1 MYQIDP
7 KSYSQCLN
15 SSLRL
20 LQRMAQTEHQIL
32 EKLTKRGYESK
43 IIKKVI
49 DRLKELKFIDDQKY
63 TKDYVA
69 YRSRTIPLGPMYLR
83 LKLQQK
89 GISKDIIDLETAIPK
104 EVEIE
109 LAQKVAIKKLALM
122 HKLDPQI
129 KKERL
134 VRFLTSR
141 GFNQGVIYQVSKS
154 LSSALDSEAFD

>member
-7 KSYSQCLN
+7 QSYSQCLN

-20 LQRMAQTEHQIL
+20 LQRMAQTEHQVR
-32 EKLTKRGYESK
+32 EKLTKRGYEPDVVL
-43 IIKKVI
+43 KVI

-63 TKDYVA
+63 AKDYVA

-89 GISKDIIDLETAIPK
+89 GINKEIIDLETAIPK

-109 LAQKVAIKKLALM
+109 LAQKVATKKLALM
-122 HKLDPQI
+122 HELDPQI

-141 GFNQGVIYQVSKS
+141 GFTQSAVYQVIKE
-154 LSSALDSEAFD
+154 LL